1 DHQRQCPQRRWQ
13 QRRPADG
20 TRRHPRRGARRH
32 LAGWRP
38 VHRGR
43 HTHRRTDHPDADLG
57 DLCLGPAAAGEP
69 RGQGGAG
76 VRGNAAAIEGIPRLP
91 AWPHRSAG
99 EEPMSGA
106 VSSSVQAGDPRVRA
120 RREPR
125 RRPLAITLMLF
136 VAMAAAGSILYPGF
150 LAPQVFLNLLIDNS
164 FLCIVAVGMTFVILT
179 GGIDL
184 SVGAVIALT
193 TMLLA
198 SLVQARVSP
207 LIAVPLVLLV
217 GALFGLLHG
226 VLIQRFRLQPFIVT
240 LAGMFLA
247 RGLSYLVSTESISID
262 DPVIRHL
269 ATLRVPLGVGSL
281 TIGALVALGV
291 VVAGMWI
298 AHAPPF
304 GRTVY
309 AVGGDA

>member
-106 VSSSVQAGDPRVRA
+106 VSSTLQAGAPRVRWRLDA
-120 RREPR
+120 RRA
-125 RRPLAITLMLF
+125 PLAITLMLF

-198 SLVQARVSP
+198 SLLQAGEGLSVAIP
-207 LIAVPLVLLV
+207 VVLLV
-217 GALFGLLHG
+217 GASFGLLHG

-247 RGLSYLVSTESISID
+247 RGPSHLFGTESVRIG
-262 DPVIRHL
+262 DPVARRL
-269 ATLRVPLGVGSL
+269 AIMRLPVGVG
-281 TIGALVALGV
+281 ALSMGEVLALV
-291 VVAGMWI
+291 VVAAGI
-298 AHAPPF
+298 FSAHATPF
-304 GRTVY
+304 
-309 AVGGDA
+309 